1 MKFECYDRLPEAAA
15 ALRQEVFINEQGFE
29 SEFDDTD
36 RTAVHILGFEN
47 GEAAAVCRFF
57 SNGHCGDYIIGRVA
71 VKKQFRGQGF
81 GKKLME
87 YAEDRI
93 RQLGGKSVTVHAQV
107 QAAEFYG
114 KTGYKKQGGV
124 FDEEGC
130 PHIIMTKPL

>member
-15 ALRQEVFINEQGFE
+15 ALRQEVFIKEQGFE

-47 GEAAAVCRFF
+47 GETAAVCRFF
-57 SNGHCGDYIIGRVA
+57 KNSGANYMIGRVA
-71 VKKQFRGQGF
+71 VKKELRGQGF

-114 KTGYKKQGGV
+114 KTGYKKQGEV

-130 PHIIMTKPL
+130 PHIFMTKPL

>member
-15 ALRQEVFINEQGFE
+15 ALRQEVFINE
-29 SEFDDTD
+29 
-36 RTAVHILGFEN
+36 
-47 GEAAAVCRFF
+47 
-57 SNGHCGDYIIGRVA
+57 
-71 VKKQFRGQGF
+71 QGF